1 VTPSIVATIRANAP
15 LVGGR
20 FESGPMHVALV
31 AVFAAGFLA
40 LAWAMRRTRLAAPAR
55 FGVLFLYATAF
66 IALAG
71 YWFHF
76 PCCRN
81 RSAITSR
88 WIWLSGCCGAG
99 RRARLRSIATAHA
112 LIVVGALALAAAPIW
127 IYQLHR
133 ARGMEQSIDIQT
145 TAEYRVSRWLG
156 EHLPG
161 GGSSRRNHRFLDE
174 RL

>member
-1 VTPSIVATIRANAP
+1 VLAGLALAATVLSNWIGAFALALGAGAYLFAGFESRPARQWLTAAALACYAYAIALPFVTPSIVATIRANAP

-66 IALAG
+66 IALAVTG
-71 YWFHF
+71 FIF

-88 WIWLSGCCGAG
+88 WIWLSGCWWRWPPRPLTLDCHGA
-99 RRARLRSIATAHA
+99 RH
-112 LIVVGALALAAAPIW
+112 
-127 IYQLHR
+127 
-133 ARGMEQSIDIQT
+133 
-145 TAEYRVSRWLG
+145 
-156 EHLPG
+156 
-161 GGSSRRNHRFLDE
+161 
-174 RL
+174 